1 MASPAVS
8 SPLTSTWSRYKA
20 WAQTARGL
28 KASLDRWRLWT
39 LMLAI
44 AGAILVTMGQQLGS
58 LTAATAPWV
67 ALAGK
72 IIGLGGAGAIA
83 LSTYFAHEALSN
95 ESVQRWTRCRS
106 AAESLK
112 ACTYLYRAGVPPFDG
127 ADRDQK
133 LLERRTAIENAMEG
147 VEETVTQVQDASFDP
162 SPLSSDDYCVK
173 RVDDQVRFYE
183 SRAADYQK
191 KTRAFRAA
199 VLWLGAI
206 AVILGVAAALKLPV
220 AGWTAVIATVTA
232 AITSHVQSQRYQSLI
247 ATYQAT
253 TRHLGTLKDKWMA
266 GDKTDTSRNTFIQSC
281 EDTMALENSA
291 WITQWS
297 QQKPPGQQS

>member
-8 SPLTSTWSRYKA
+8 SPLASTWSRYKA
-20 WAQTARGL
+20 WAQTAREL
-28 KASLDRWRLWT
+28 KASLDRTRLWT
-39 LMLAI
+39 LILAI
-44 AGAILVTMGQQLGS
+44 AGAILVTLGQQIGS
-58 LTAATAPWV
+58 LPATMAPW
-67 ALAGK
+67 AGLAAK

-83 LSTYFAHEALSN
+83 LSSYFAREALSN

-112 ACTYLYRAGVPPFDG
+112 ACTYLYRASVPPFDG

-147 VEETVTQVQDASFDP
+147 VEQSVTQVQNANFDP
-162 SPLSSDDYCVK
+162 SSLSADDYCAK
-173 RVDDQVRFYE
+173 RVDDQVKFYE
-183 SRAADYQK
+183 NRTADYQK
-191 KTRAFRAA
+191 KTRALRAV
-199 VLWLGAI
+199 VLWLGVI
-206 AVILGVAAALKLPV
+206 AVILGVVAALKLPV
-220 AGWTAVIATVTA
+220 AGWTAVIATITA
-232 AITSHVQSQRYQSLI
+232 AITSHVHSQRYQSLI

-266 GDKTDTSRNTFIQSC
+266 AGKADASRNTFIQSC

-291 WITQWS
+291 WVTQWS
-297 QQKPPGQQS
+297 QQKPPGQ

>member
-8 SPLTSTWSRYKA
+8 SPLTSTWNRYKA

-39 LMLAI
+39 LILAI
-44 AGAILVTMGQQLGS
+44 AGAILVTMGQLGS

-83 LSTYFAHEALSN
+83 LSTYFAGEALSN

-162 SPLSSDDYCVK
+162 SPPQFRRLL
-173 RVDDQVRFYE
+173 REE
-183 SRAADYQK
+183 SGR
-191 KTRAFRAA
+191 
-199 VLWLGAI
+199 
-206 AVILGVAAALKLPV
+206 P
-220 AGWTAVIATVTA
+220 
-232 AITSHVQSQRYQSLI
+232 S
-247 ATYQAT
+247 
-253 TRHLGTLKDKWMA
+253 
-266 GDKTDTSRNTFIQSC
+266 
-281 EDTMALENSA
+281 
-291 WITQWS
+291 
-297 QQKPPGQQS
+297 